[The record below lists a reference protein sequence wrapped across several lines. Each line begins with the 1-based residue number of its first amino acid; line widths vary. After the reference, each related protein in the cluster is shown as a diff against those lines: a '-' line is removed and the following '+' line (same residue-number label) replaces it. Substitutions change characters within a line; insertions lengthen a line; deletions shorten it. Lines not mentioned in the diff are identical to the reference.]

1 MNLHIWDMYFDNLYL
16 VSNYLPKG
24 WLIAN
29 IVSKKL
35 RTQIQNGQFGK
46 LGWGQPLKLDESLI
60 IIKI

>member
-1 MNLHIWDMYFDNLYL
+1 MYFDNLYL

-46 LGWGQPLKLDESLI
+46 LG
-60 IIKI
+60 

>member
-1 MNLHIWDMYFDNLYL
+1 MYFDNLYL
-16 VSNYLPKG
+16 VSNYLLKG

-46 LGWGQPLKLDESLI
+46 LG
-60 IIKI
+60 